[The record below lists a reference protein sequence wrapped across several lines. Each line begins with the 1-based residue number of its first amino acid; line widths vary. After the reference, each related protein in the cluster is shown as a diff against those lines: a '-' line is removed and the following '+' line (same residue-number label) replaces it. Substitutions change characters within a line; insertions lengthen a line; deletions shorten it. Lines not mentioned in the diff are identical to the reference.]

1 MVKEKVTVYLDET
14 LSKEINKEMAVG
26 DFRSKSEFV
35 KRAIRYYCLYLN
47 KDENARLLSQEFENM
62 LKSTVNLSEKRMK
75 AIMYKIALEVGMIN
89 YLIAT
94 KMDGMD
100 DQYYDKV
107 RGFVVKKINESN
119 GNFELKNI
127 NEDIK
132 NMLNEK

>member
-35 KRAIRYYCLYLN
+35 KMAIRYYCLYLN

>member
-1 MVKEKVTVYLDET
+1 MSKEKVTVYLDEI
-14 LSKEINKEMAVG
+14 LSKEINKEMGVG

-35 KRAIRYYCLYLN
+35 KMAIRYYCLYLN